1 MLRSQ
6 AGIRSGQILVT
17 LCAVLAV
24 LLLFSACS
32 TSALTWQQDGEG
44 PPPENALA
52 TQEQG
57 LEEEAPASSG
67 EGDLGED
74 IPPVSLVE
82 GLCPK
87 EGNSIEAFFLV
98 VHSWD
103 FSPNRDLSLMKVDG
117 QTDPMSSC
125 RIIISGSKVSGEPC
139 LVPITT
145 SGYLQTDDG
154 KCDLQATG
162 YARIEFEKGSCED
175 GVVTVTI
182 VENLDPDAG
191 YDGAMN
197 CPEISQPY
205 APVYPISRSTHS
217 FTIKAQGDVASKTAD
232 PDETGQFRYEK
243 KWNLMVDMLLD

>member
-6 AGIRSGQILVT
+6 AGIRTGQILVT
-17 LCAVLAV
+17 LCAVIV
-24 LLLFSACS
+24 ILLLITSCS
-32 TSALTWQQDGEG
+32 TSALTGPGSGEE
-44 PPPENALA
+44 PPPEGSLA

-57 LEEEAPASSG
+57 LEEEPAASN
-67 EGDLGED
+67 EEDPEGED
-74 IPPVSLVE
+74 IPPVSLAE

-103 FSPNRDLSLMKVDG
+103 FSPNRDLSMMKVDG

-125 RIIISGSKVSGEPC
+125 RITISGSKVSGEPC

-162 YARIEFEKGSCED
+162 YARIEFEDGSCED

-182 VENLDPDAG
+182 FETLDPDAG

-217 FTIKAQGDVASKTAD
+217 FMIKAQGDVASKTAN